1 MARGGAFGL
10 KRAPNSAVS
19 PPDPP
24 KPNPP
29 LLSTPDFLLPLSG
42 SRAQSI
48 SLLHAEVDGVFCS
61 LVGND
66 VAKTWFFAWDRA
78 CIVTIRMGSGGKADA
93 EGCEEKYG

>member
-1 MARGGAFGL
+1 MARGAAFGL

-48 SLLHAEVDGVFCS
+48 SLLQAEVDGFFCS
-61 LVGND
+61 LVGMKSRRHGFSLGIEH
-66 VAKTWFFAWDRA
+66 V
-78 CIVTIRMGSGGKADA
+78 S
-93 EGCEEKYG
+93 